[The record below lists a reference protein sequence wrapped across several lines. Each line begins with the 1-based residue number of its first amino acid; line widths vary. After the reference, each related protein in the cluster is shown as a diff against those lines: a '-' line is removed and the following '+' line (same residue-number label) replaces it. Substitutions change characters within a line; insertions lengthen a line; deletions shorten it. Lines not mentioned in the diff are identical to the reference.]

1 MFWLLAATGLST
13 LHLFFLLL
21 GLFYFVLFSQSSPAS
36 LHQLLHDSHKNII
49 SYGSVS
55 NGISNPLP

>member
-1 MFWLLAATGLST
+1 
-13 LHLFFLLL
+13 
-21 GLFYFVLFSQSSPAS
+21 LFYFVLFSQSSPAS